1 MGIKGGRVGRAPVVL
16 HLLVALHPAHIEF
29 AVVGVTSVHRRWLHR
44 GRGGIARYQKLRGQ
58 RQRHMVAQAQEGKSN
73 RSCRCTALGG
83 GGGEVAEQIRSHLA
97 VPSHSHQRLSTAHTA
112 G

>member
-1 MGIKGGRVGRAPVVL
+1 MGKGGRVGRAPVVL

-29 AVVGVTSVHRRWLHR
+29 AVVGVTGVHRRRLHR

-73 RSCRCTALGG
+73 RSCRCTAWPGG
-83 GGGEVAEQIRSHLA
+83 RAEEGAERVRSHLA